1 MSAIYDKRDTVN
13 RVKIYRQE
21 KGLSQQAL
29 AQAVNV
35 SRQTINLLENQDYNP
50 TLALAIRIARALDSD
65 LNTLFWEDN
74 HGGGD
79 DEPTA

>member
-1 MSAIYDKRDTVN
+1 MSAIHDREDTVN

-35 SRQTINLLENQDYNP
+35 SRQTLHPLENQDHNP

-74 HGGGD
+74 DGRDD

>member
-1 MSAIYDKRDTVN
+1 MSAIHDKKDTVN

-65 LNTLFWEDN
+65 LNTLFWEAND
-74 HGGGD
+74 GRDD

>member
-1 MSAIYDKRDTVN
+1 MN

-21 KGLSQQAL
+21 KGFSQQAL

-74 HGGGD
+74 HGEKD

>member
-1 MSAIYDKRDTVN
+1 MSAIHDKRDTVN

-65 LNTLFWEDN
+65 LNTLFWKDN
-74 HGGGD
+74 HGGDD

>member
-1 MSAIYDKRDTVN
+1 MSAIHDKRDTVN

-74 HGGGD
+74 HEGDD
-79 DEPTA
+79 DEPTT

>member
-1 MSAIYDKRDTVN
+1 MSAIHDKRDTVN

-74 HGGGD
+74 HWEED

>member
-1 MSAIYDKRDTVN
+1 MSSIHDKRDTVN

-29 AQAVNV
+29 AQAANV

-65 LNTLFWEDN
+65 LNTLFWEDDD
-74 HGGGD
+74 GRDD

>member
-1 MSAIYDKRDTVN
+1 MN

-35 SRQTINLLENQDYNP
+35 LENQDYNP

-74 HGGGD
+74 DGRDD

>member
-1 MSAIYDKRDTVN
+1 MSAIHDKRDTVN

-65 LNTLFWEDN
+65 LNTLFWEEN
-74 HGGGD
+74 HGRD
-79 DEPTA
+79 TDEPTT

>member
-1 MSAIYDKRDTVN
+1 MSAIHDKRDSVN

-74 HGGGD
+74 HGGDD

>member
-1 MSAIYDKRDTVN
+1 MSAIHDKRDTVN

-74 HGGGD
+74 HGGD
-79 DEPTA
+79 DHEPTT

>member
-1 MSAIYDKRDTVN
+1 MSSIHDKRDTVN

-65 LNTLFWEDN
+65 LNTLFWEDDD
-74 HGGGD
+74 GRDD

>member
-1 MSAIYDKRDTVN
+1 MN

-65 LNTLFWEDN
+65 LNTLFWEGN
-74 HGGGD
+74 HGGDD

>member
-1 MSAIYDKRDTVN
+1 MSAIHDKRDTVN

-74 HGGGD
+74 HRGD
-79 DEPTA
+79 NDEPTA